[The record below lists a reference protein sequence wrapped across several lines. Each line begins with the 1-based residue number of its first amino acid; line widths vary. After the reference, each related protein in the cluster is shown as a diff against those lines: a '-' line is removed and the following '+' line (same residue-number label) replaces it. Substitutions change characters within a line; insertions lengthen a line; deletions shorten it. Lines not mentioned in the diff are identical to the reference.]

1 FKVRAAQAAVLGPSG
16 RVYGAPT
23 FITPYE
29 MYEYYR
35 EQCSPAVYSLIAVPA
50 SGFTDKVVGEPTDAE
65 LKELFDKYQSDEPN
79 PSKETFGFKTPRK
92 ITVAWI
98 AITGE
103 EEYYKKLA
111 TEQVKVGEVMAK
123 ASGML
128 TVPLPG

>member
-1 FKVRAAQAAVLGPSG
+1 
-16 RVYGAPT
+16 
-23 FITPYE
+23 
-29 MYEYYR
+29 
-35 EQCSPAVYSLIAVPA
+35 
-50 SGFTDKVVGEPTDAE
+50 
-65 LKELFDKYQSDEPN
+65 YQSDEPN

-128 TVPLPG
+128 TVPLPGVGPAWASTAAAPLTLKEPAVDAAYNNHVELFKFQR